1 MNSKP
6 DMPRL
11 FTALTIPPLSPLR
24 RIANALQQADSRLRM
39 EPINRWH
46 ITLNF
51 LGTVEETQIPQLVGL
66 LREVTPQSEPLSVSL
81 KGLEIGRAHV

>member
-1 MNSKP
+1 
-6 DMPRL
+6 MPRL

-24 RIANALQQADSRLRM
+24 RITNALQHADSRLRM

-81 KGLEIGRAHV
+81 KGLGV